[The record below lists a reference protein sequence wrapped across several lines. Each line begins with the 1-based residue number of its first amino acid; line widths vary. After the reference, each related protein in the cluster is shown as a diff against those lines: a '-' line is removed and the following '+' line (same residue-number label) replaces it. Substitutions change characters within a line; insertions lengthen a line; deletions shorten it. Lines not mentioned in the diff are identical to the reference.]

1 MTAPTLA
8 SRPVAAALPPRRPAR
23 LGRYALWQFGD
34 FGFNIAIITI
44 ILFAL
49 LGAIFIMKLNAQAA
63 YFASQK
69 MTMPAGAKLQSFT
82 MLLSMFTYV
91 APFIAMSGV
100 VASDRTSGYTRFLF
114 AKPVS
119 PVRFYAQSVL
129 VRLIGCVLVGCAL
142 LLFWGRYY
150 PPGFSLRFV
159 VDLIGAF
166 FAIGGIIFLL
176 SVVTRY
182 DGLIAIGFVLAS
194 FVIWEEW
201 GQATGIRHAVTYL
214 VPPIGKLS
222 ATHAWF
228 LGLSDLGSIVAVP
241 FPTKWFLWTS
251 GYGLACLV
259 LGLVLLRR
267 VSLTKA

>member
-1 MTAPTLA
+1 MTAAAIPPTVTE
-8 SRPVAAALPPRRPAR
+8 PVRRRAR

-34 FGFNIAIITI
+34 FGVNVAIITL

-49 LGAIFIMKLNAQAA
+49 LGVMFLMNQDAQIAYLASRKMK
-63 YFASQK
+63 
-69 MTMPAGAKLQSFT
+69 MPLEAKLQSFT
-82 MLLSMFTYV
+82 MLLTMFTTV

-100 VASDRTSGYTRFLF
+100 FATDRSNGYTRFLF
-114 AKPVS
+114 SKPMS

-129 VRLIGCVLVGCAL
+129 VRLIGYLAVGCAL
-142 LLFWGRYY
+142 MLVWSRYS
-150 PPGFSLRFV
+150 PPGISLRFV
-159 VDLIGAF
+159 ADLTGAF

-182 DGLIAIGFVLAS
+182 DGLIAIVFVLVSA
-194 FVIWEEW
+194 IAWDKWE
-201 GQATGIRHAVTYL
+201 QATGLRRAVTYL
-214 VPPIGKLS
+214 VPPIGKMK

-228 LGLSDLGSIVAVP
+228 LGLNDIGSLVDVP

-259 LGLVLLRR
+259 LGLVLMRK
-267 VSLTKA
+267 VSLTKS